1 MEIKLE
7 ELEYQQT
14 AIKSIVNIFDGNDKN
29 TFDNACTEGIRSNI
43 CTLSAEQL
51 NENIKTVLLENG
63 IDIHYVQK
71 LLGHKKIRT
80 TQIYIKITNPNIKNI
95 KSPFV

>member
-14 AIKSIVNIFDGNDKN
+14 AIKSIVSVFDGNDKN

-43 CTLSAEQL
+43 CTLSKEQL
-51 NENIKTVLLENG
+51 NENI
-63 IDIHYVQK
+63 
-71 LLGHKKIRT
+71 
-80 TQIYIKITNPNIKNI
+80 
-95 KSPFV
+95 